1 MIQNLKICS
10 EIVAQKLMNIIWQC
24 YLKKIP
30 QVGFGAIFGLILGH
44 LGRIFGI
51 NLENIILWIS
61 QLNNW
66 FWIIV
71 CSAKSPSLASASLR
85 FSGTLFGMLLGKL
98 FLGFFGNSWNGF
110 FGRFFGWYF
119 WIWITVYSANS
130 PLLAS
135 ASSRFWLKHDSGESR
150 QRKGRRKITH
160 LGFYRPGLKT
170 CNQ

>member
-44 LGRIFGI
+44 LGRFFGI

-71 CSAKSPSLASASLR
+71 CSAKSPSLASASSR

-98 FLGFFGNSWNGF
+98 FLFFFGNSWNDF
-110 FGRFFGWYF
+110 LDDFLDDIFGYGSLCIVQILLYWHPLPQDFGWNM
-119 WIWITVYSANS
+119 TAG
-130 PLLAS
+130 
-135 ASSRFWLKHDSGESR
+135 SRVR
-150 QRKGRRKITH
+150 GRVVVKSLT
-160 LGFYRPGLKT
+160 
-170 CNQ
+170 